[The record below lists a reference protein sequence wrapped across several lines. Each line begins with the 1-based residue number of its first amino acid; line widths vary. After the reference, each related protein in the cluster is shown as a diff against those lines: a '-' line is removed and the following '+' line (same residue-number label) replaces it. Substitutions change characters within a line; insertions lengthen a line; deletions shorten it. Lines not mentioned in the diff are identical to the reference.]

1 MKYRSVLFDLDGTL
15 TDSGPGIV
23 NCTIFTLKAF
33 GLPIPTGEQ
42 LRTVVGPPLKD
53 SFRRFGVPEDR
64 LDQAVQVYRSRYV
77 PIGKFENEPYPGIR
91 QMLEALLERGY
102 RLYVATS
109 KPEEISEEI
118 LSHFDLSRYFT
129 VIRGATDD
137 STRSTKSE
145 VIAALLDE
153 GLNPRECVMVGDTA
167 FDVLGAASFGIP
179 AIGVAWGYGKVE
191 DMEKAGAAAFAQT
204 PASIPE
210 LLRWM
215 ENN

>member
-33 GLPIPTGEQ
+33 GLPIPSGEQ

-53 SFRRFGVPEDR
+53 SFRRFGVPEDC

-91 QMLEALLERGY
+91 QMLEALLEQGY

-109 KPEEISEEI
+109 KPEEISKEI

-179 AIGVAWGYGKVE
+179 AIGVAWGYGKAE

>member
-91 QMLEALLERGY
+91 QMLEALLEQGY

-109 KPEEISEEI
+109 KPEEISKEI

-129 VIRGATDD
+129 IIRGATDD

-167 FDVLGAASFGIP
+167 YDVLGAASFGIP
-179 AIGVAWGYGKVE
+179 AIGVAWGYGKAE